1 MCCEYR
7 GRWLP
12 SGYCEFKSTWQQ
24 VDLVAHLLGAEQIE
38 LEFPTKQVFD
48 GITVGVNEGDR
59 IGIVGRNGDGKS
71 TLLKILSKQ
80 LEPDSGR
87 VTYRGSL
94 RVGYLTQVDK
104 IDNSL
109 SIGQAVV
116 GEGPEHEWATDPKI
130 RDVLQGLLGDLDWSQ
145 QVGTLSGGQ
154 RRRVALAAL
163 LAGDYDIVMLDE
175 PTNHLDV
182 EGVAWLAEH
191 LRNRWSKT
199 AGGLLV
205 VTHDRWFLDAVCNL
219 TWEVYGGKIEPFDGG
234 YAAYV
239 LQRAERNRQAASS
252 EARRQ
257 NLLRKELAWLG
268 RGAPARTAK
277 PKFRIDAALTLIA
290 NEPPPRDQLE
300 LSKLATQRLGK
311 DVVDFEDVSYQT
323 EDGKQILKD
332 VTWRLG
338 PGDRIGLLGANGAGK
353 TTLLQLMTGELTPGA
368 GRIKIG
374 KTVKFATLS
383 QDVRELDEF
392 ADDRIFAMIKR
403 EKTTFTVGKKEVGTG
418 QLVEQLG
425 FDSAQLQTPISEL
438 SGGQRRRFQL
448 LRLLFTEPNVL
459 ILDEP
464 TNDLD
469 TDMLAAMED
478 LLDTWPGTL
487 IVVSHDR
494 YLLER
499 VTDQQFALL
508 GDGKL
513 RHLPKGVEQFLQLR
527 KAQPQEQAVV
537 EVKKASNLSGAE
549 KRNLEKES
557 ARLERAMAKANQ
569 ELEAI
574 SLELATADQA
584 DYELLLKLADR
595 QRELTRQLGEFETL
609 WLETLEKLQV

>member
-1 MCCEYR
+1 M
-7 GRWLP
+7 
-12 SGYCEFKSTWQQ
+12 
-24 VDLVAHLLGAEQIE
+24 AHLLGAEQIH
-38 LEFPTKQVFD
+38 LEFPTKEVFT
-48 GITVGVNEGDR
+48 GVTIGVNEGDR
-59 IGIVGRNGDGKS
+59 VGIVGRNGDGKS

-80 LEPDSGR
+80 LQPDEGR
-87 VTYRGSL
+87 VTWRGSL
-94 RVGYLTQVDK
+94 RVGYLTQVDQ
-104 IDNSL
+104 INNEL
-109 SIGQAVV
+109 SVGQAVV
-116 GEGPEHEWATDPKI
+116 GSGPEHQWASDPKV
-130 RDVLQGLLGDLDWSQ
+130 RDVLQGLLADVDWEQ
-145 QVGTLSGGQ
+145 KVGSLSGGQ

-163 LAGDYDIVMLDE
+163 LAGEYDVIMLDE

-182 EGVAWLAEH
+182 EGVNWLANH
-191 LRNRWSKT
+191 LKTRWNKN

-219 TWEVYGGKIEPFDGG
+219 TWEVFGGQIEPFEGG
-234 YAAYV
+234 YAAYIQ
-239 LQRAERNRQAASS
+239 QRAERNRQAAAT

-277 PKFRIDAALTLIA
+277 PKFRIDAALNLIA
-290 NEPPPRDQLE
+290 NEPPPRDAIE
-300 LSKLATQRLGK
+300 LTKLATARLGK
-311 DVVDFEDVSYQT
+311 DVVDLEDVSYQT
-323 EDGKQILKD
+323 ADGKNILSH

-353 TTLLQLMTGELTPGA
+353 TTLLGLVTGDLQPTS
-368 GRIKIG
+368 GRVKVG
-374 KTVKFATLS
+374 KTVKFAKLS
-383 QDVRELDEF
+383 QDVRELDQFKDE
-392 ADDRIFAMIKR
+392 RIFSMIKR

-425 FDSAQLQTPISEL
+425 FDSPQLQTPISDL

-469 TDMLAAMED
+469 TDMLTAMED
-478 LLDTWPGTL
+478 LLDGWPGTL

-499 VTDQQFALL
+499 VTDQQYALL

-527 KAQPQEQAVV
+527 SQQQSN
-537 EVKKASNLSGAE
+537 ASPITEKTVASELSGSE
-549 KRNLEKES
+549 RRNLEKES
-557 ARLERAMAKANQ
+557 ARLERAIAKSTS
-569 ELEAI
+569 ELEQI
-574 SLELATADQA
+574 NVQLAAADQSN
-584 DYELLLKLADR
+584 YELLIELASK
-595 QRELTRQLGEFETL
+595 QREIVDQISEFESL
-609 WLETLEKLQV
+609 WLETLEKLQS

>member
-1 MCCEYR
+1 M
-7 GRWLP
+7 
-12 SGYCEFKSTWQQ
+12 
-24 VDLVAHLLGAEQIE
+24 AHLLGAEQID

-277 PKFRIDAALTLIA
+277 PKFRIDAALNLIA

-323 EDGKQILKD
+323 SDGKPILKD

-353 TTLLQLMTGELTPGA
+353 TTLLQLMTGELMPNS

-527 KAQPQEQAVV
+527 KAQPEAQATVV
-537 EVKKASNLSGAE
+537 AAKPQSALSGAD

-557 ARLERAMAKANQ
+557 ARLERAMAKGNQ

-574 SLELATADQA
+574 ALQLATADQS
-584 DYELLLKLADR
+584 DYELLLKLAER
-595 QRELTRQLGEFETL
+595 QRDLTRQLGENETL
-609 WLETLEKLQV
+609 WLETLEKLQL

>member
-1 MCCEYR
+1 M
-7 GRWLP
+7 
-12 SGYCEFKSTWQQ
+12 
-24 VDLVAHLLGAEQIE
+24 AHLLGAEQIE

-87 VTYRGSL
+87 VTWRGSL
-94 RVGYLTQVDK
+94 TVGYLTQVDK

-109 SIGQAVV
+109 SIAQAVV

-145 QVGTLSGGQ
+145 QVGSLSGGQ

-163 LAGDYDIVMLDE
+163 LAGDYDIIMLDE

-239 LQRAERNRQAASS
+239 LQRAERNRQAAAS

-323 EDGKQILKD
+323 PDGKSILSN

-353 TTLLQLMTGELTPGA
+353 TTLLGLMTGELAPSS

-374 KTVKFATLS
+374 KTVKFAKLS

-425 FDSAQLQTPISEL
+425 FDSAQLQTPISDL

-527 KAQPQEQAVV
+527 KATPQTQEQPAVAIKSV
-537 EVKKASNLSGAE
+537 TTLSGAE

-569 ELEAI
+569 ELE
-574 SLELATADQA
+574 SVLLELATADQS
-584 DYELLLKLADR
+584 DYELLLKLSQR
-595 QRELTRQLGEFETL
+595 QRELGNQLEEFETL
-609 WLETLEKLQV
+609 YLETLEKLQL

>member
-1 MCCEYR
+1 M
-7 GRWLP
+7 
-12 SGYCEFKSTWQQ
+12 
-24 VDLVAHLLGAEQIE
+24 AHLLGAEQIE

-80 LEPDSGR
+80 LQPDSGR
-87 VTYRGSL
+87 VTWRGSL
-94 RVGYLTQVDK
+94 TVGYLTQVDK

-109 SIGQAVV
+109 SIAQAVV

-145 QVGTLSGGQ
+145 KVGSLSGGQ

-163 LAGDYDIVMLDE
+163 LAGDYDIIMLDE

-182 EGVAWLAEH
+182 EGVAGLAEH

-239 LQRAERNRQAASS
+239 LQRAERNRQAAAS

-323 EDGKQILKD
+323 DDGKSILSHI
-332 VTWRLG
+332 TWRLG

-353 TTLLQLMTGELTPGA
+353 TTLLGLMTGELSPTS

-374 KTVKFATLS
+374 KTVKFAKLS

-392 ADDRIFAMIKR
+392 ADDRIFSMIKR
-403 EKTTFTVGKKEVGTG
+403 EKTTFTVGKKEIGTG

-425 FDSAQLQTPISEL
+425 FDSAQLQTPIGEL

-527 KAQPQEQAVV
+527 KSAAVEQPVEAKPVV
-537 EVKKASNLSGAE
+537 ATLSGAE

-569 ELEAI
+569 ELE
-574 SLELATADQA
+574 SVLLALAAADQS

-595 QRELTRQLGEFETL
+595 QRELGNQIEEFETL
-609 WLETLEKLQV
+609 YLETLEKLQL

>member
-1 MCCEYR
+1 
-7 GRWLP
+7 
-12 SGYCEFKSTWQQ
+12 
-24 VDLVAHLLGAEQIE
+24 
-38 LEFPTKQVFD
+38 
-48 GITVGVNEGDR
+48 
-59 IGIVGRNGDGKS
+59 
-71 TLLKILSKQ
+71 
-80 LEPDSGR
+80 
-87 VTYRGSL
+87 
-94 RVGYLTQVDK
+94 
-104 IDNSL
+104 
-109 SIGQAVV
+109 
-116 GEGPEHEWATDPKI
+116 
-130 RDVLQGLLGDLDWSQ
+130 
-145 QVGTLSGGQ
+145 
-154 RRRVALAAL
+154 
-163 LAGDYDIVMLDE
+163 
-175 PTNHLDV
+175 
-182 EGVAWLAEH
+182 VAWLAEH

-277 PKFRIDAALTLIA
+277 PKFRIDAALNLIA

-323 EDGKQILKD
+323 ADGKPILKD

-353 TTLLQLMTGELTPGA
+353 TTLLQLMTGELMPNS

-392 ADDRIFAMIKR
+392 GDDRIFAMIKR

-425 FDSAQLQTPISEL
+425 FDSSQLQTPISEL

-527 KAQPQEQAVV
+527 KAQPEAQATVV
-537 EVKKASNLSGAE
+537 AAKPQSALSGAE

-557 ARLERAMAKANQ
+557 ARLERAMAKGNQ

-574 SLELATADQA
+574 ALQLATADQS
-584 DYELLLKLADR
+584 DYELLLKLAER
-595 QRELTRQLGEFETL
+595 QRELTKQLGEFETL
-609 WLETLEKLQV
+609 WLETLEKLQL

>member
-1 MCCEYR
+1 M
-7 GRWLP
+7 
-12 SGYCEFKSTWQQ
+12 
-24 VDLVAHLLGAEQIE
+24 AHLLGAEQID

-277 PKFRIDAALTLIA
+277 PKFRIDAALNLIA

-323 EDGKQILKD
+323 SDGKQILKD

-353 TTLLQLMTGELTPGA
+353 TTLLQLMTGELMPNS

-527 KAQPQEQAVV
+527 KAQPEAQATVV
-537 EVKKASNLSGAE
+537 AAKPQSALSGAE

-557 ARLERAMAKANQ
+557 ARLERAMAKGNQ

-574 SLELATADQA
+574 ALQLATADQS
-584 DYELLLKLADR
+584 DYELLLKLAER
-595 QRELTRQLGEFETL
+595 QRDLTRQLGENETL
-609 WLETLEKLQV
+609 WLETLEKLQL

>member
-1 MCCEYR
+1 M
-7 GRWLP
+7 
-12 SGYCEFKSTWQQ
+12 
-24 VDLVAHLLGAEQIE
+24 AHLLGAEQIE

-87 VTYRGSL
+87 VTWRGSL
-94 RVGYLTQVDK
+94 TVGYLTQVDK

-109 SIGQAVV
+109 SIAQAVV

-145 QVGTLSGGQ
+145 QVGSLSGGQ

-163 LAGDYDIVMLDE
+163 LAGDYDIIMLDE

-239 LQRAERNRQAASS
+239 LQRAERNRQAAAS

-323 EDGKQILKD
+323 EDGKTILNN

-353 TTLLQLMTGELTPGA
+353 TTLLGLMTGELSPA
-368 GRIKIG
+368 SGRIKIG
-374 KTVKFATLS
+374 KTVKFAKLS

-392 ADDRIFAMIKR
+392 ADDRIFSMIKR

-425 FDSAQLQTPISEL
+425 FDSAQLQTPISDL

-527 KAQPQEQAVV
+527 KSSSTQQTTKVKPATQA
-537 EVKKASNLSGAE
+537 LSGAE

-557 ARLERAMAKANQ
+557 ARLERAIEKANA
-569 ELEAI
+569 ELEGLQ
-574 SLELATADQA
+574 LELATADQSN
-584 DYELLLKLADR
+584 YELLLKLADR
-595 QRELTRQLGEFETL
+595 QRELGNQIEEFETL
-609 WLETLEKLQV
+609 YLETLEKLQL

>member
-1 MCCEYR
+1 M
-7 GRWLP
+7 
-12 SGYCEFKSTWQQ
+12 
-24 VDLVAHLLGAEQIE
+24 AHLLGAEQIH
-38 LEFPTKQVFD
+38 LEFPTKEVFA
-48 GITVGVNEGDR
+48 GVTIGVNEGDR
-59 IGIVGRNGDGKS
+59 VGIVGRNGDGKS

-80 LEPDSGR
+80 LQPDEGR
-87 VTYRGSL
+87 VTWRGSL
-94 RVGYLTQVDK
+94 RVGYLTQVDQ
-104 IDNSL
+104 IDNDL
-109 SIGQAVV
+109 AVGQAVV
-116 GEGPEHEWATDPKI
+116 GSGPEHQWASDPKV
-130 RDVLQGLLGDLDWSQ
+130 RDVLEGLLSDVDWEQ
-145 QVGTLSGGQ
+145 KVGSLSGGQ

-163 LAGDYDIVMLDE
+163 LAGEYDVIMLDE

-182 EGVAWLAEH
+182 EGVNWLANH
-191 LRNRWSKT
+191 LKTRWGKN

-219 TWEVYGGKIEPFDGG
+219 TWEVFGGKIEPFEGG
-234 YAAYV
+234 YAAYIQ
-239 LQRAERNRQAASS
+239 QRAERNRQAAAT

-277 PKFRIDAALTLIA
+277 PKFRIDAALNLIA
-290 NEPPPRDQLE
+290 NEPPPRDAIE
-300 LSKLATQRLGK
+300 LTKLATARLGK
-311 DVVDFEDVSYQT
+311 DVVDLEDVSYQT
-323 EDGKQILKD
+323 ADGKTILSH

-353 TTLLQLMTGELTPGA
+353 TTLLGLVTGELQPTS
-368 GRIKIG
+368 GRVKVG
-374 KTVKFATLS
+374 KTVKFAKLS
-383 QDVRELDEF
+383 QDVRELEPFRDE
-392 ADDRIFAMIKR
+392 RIFTMIKR
-403 EKTTFTVGKKEVGTG
+403 EKTTFTVGKKEIGTG

-425 FDSAQLQTPISEL
+425 FDSPQLQTPISDL

-469 TDMLAAMED
+469 TDMLTAMED
-478 LLDTWPGTL
+478 LLDNWPGTL

-527 KAQPQEQAVV
+527 NQQQNPAVAVTEKAATSE
-537 EVKKASNLSGAE
+537 LSGSE
-549 KRNLEKES
+549 RRNLEKES
-557 ARLERAMAKANQ
+557 ARLERAIAKATS
-569 ELEAI
+569 ELEAVNT
-574 SLELATADQA
+574 ELAAADQSN
-584 DYELLLKLADR
+584 YELLIQLATK
-595 QRELTRQLGEFETL
+595 QREIVDQISNFESE
-609 WLETLEKLQV
+609 WLETLEKLQS

>member
-1 MCCEYR
+1 
-7 GRWLP
+7 
-12 SGYCEFKSTWQQ
+12 
-24 VDLVAHLLGAEQIE
+24 LGAEQIE

-80 LEPDSGR
+80 LQPDSGR
-87 VTYRGSL
+87 VTWRGSL
-94 RVGYLTQVDK
+94 TVGYLTQVDK

-109 SIGQAVV
+109 SIAQAVV

-145 QVGTLSGGQ
+145 KVGSLSGGQ

-163 LAGDYDIVMLDE
+163 LAGDYDIIMLDE

-199 AGGLLV
+199 SGGLLV

-219 TWEVYGGKIEPFDGG
+219 TWEVFGGKIEPFDGG

-239 LQRAERNRQAASS
+239 LQRAERNRQAAAS

-277 PKFRIDAALTLIA
+277 PKFRIDAALILIA

-323 EDGKQILKD
+323 EDGKSILSHI
-332 VTWRLG
+332 TWRLG

-353 TTLLQLMTGELTPGA
+353 TTLLGLMTGELSPTS

-374 KTVKFATLS
+374 KTVKFAKLS

-392 ADDRIFAMIKR
+392 ANDRIFSMIKR
-403 EKTTFTVGKKEVGTG
+403 EKTTFTVGKKEIGTG

-425 FDSAQLQTPISEL
+425 FDSAQLQTPIGEL

-527 KAQPQEQAVV
+527 KSAVIEPTVETKQAV
-537 EVKKASNLSGAE
+537 ATLSGAE

-569 ELEAI
+569 ELE
-574 SLELATADQA
+574 SVLLELATADQS
-584 DYELLLKLADR
+584 DYESLLKLADR
-595 QRELTRQLGEFETL
+595 QRELGNQIEEFETL
-609 WLETLEKLQV
+609 YLETLEKLQL

>member
-1 MCCEYR
+1 M
-7 GRWLP
+7 
-12 SGYCEFKSTWQQ
+12 
-24 VDLVAHLLGAEQIE
+24 AHLLGAEQIE

-80 LEPDSGR
+80 LQPDSGR
-87 VTYRGSL
+87 VTWRGSL
-94 RVGYLTQVDK
+94 TVGYLTQVDK

-109 SIGQAVV
+109 SIAQAVV

-145 QVGTLSGGQ
+145 KVGALSGGQ

-163 LAGDYDIVMLDE
+163 LAGDHDIIMLDE

-239 LQRAERNRQAASS
+239 LQRAERNRQAAAS

-323 EDGKQILKD
+323 DDGKSILSHI
-332 VTWRLG
+332 TWRLG

-353 TTLLQLMTGELTPGA
+353 TTLLGLMTGELSPTS

-374 KTVKFATLS
+374 KTVKFAKLS

-392 ADDRIFAMIKR
+392 ADDRIFSMIKR
-403 EKTTFTVGKKEVGTG
+403 EKTTFTVGKKEIGTG

-425 FDSAQLQTPISEL
+425 FDSAQLQTPIGEL

-508 GDGKL
+508 GDGNL

-527 KAQPQEQAVV
+527 KSAAVEQPVEAKPVV
-537 EVKKASNLSGAE
+537 ATLSGAE

-569 ELEAI
+569 ELESVLLA
-574 SLELATADQA
+574 LATADQS
-584 DYELLLKLADR
+584 DYELLLKLAER
-595 QRELTRQLGEFETL
+595 QGELGNQIEEFETL
-609 WLETLEKLQV
+609 YLETLEKLQL

>member
-1 MCCEYR
+1 M
-7 GRWLP
+7 
-12 SGYCEFKSTWQQ
+12 
-24 VDLVAHLLGAEQIE
+24 AHLLGAEQIE

-80 LEPDSGR
+80 LQPDSGR
-87 VTYRGSL
+87 VTWRGSL
-94 RVGYLTQVDK
+94 TVGYLTQVDK

-109 SIGQAVV
+109 SIAQAVV

-145 QVGTLSGGQ
+145 KVGSLSGGQ

-163 LAGDYDIVMLDE
+163 LAGDYDIIMLDE

-239 LQRAERNRQAASS
+239 LQRAERNRQAAAS

-323 EDGKQILKD
+323 DDGKTILSHI
-332 VTWRLG
+332 TWRLG

-353 TTLLQLMTGELTPGA
+353 TTLLGLMTGELSPTS

-374 KTVKFATLS
+374 KTVKFAKLS

-392 ADDRIFAMIKR
+392 ANDRIFSMIKR
-403 EKTTFTVGKKEVGTG
+403 EKTTFTVGKKEIGTG

-425 FDSAQLQTPISEL
+425 FDSAQLQTPIGEL

-527 KAQPQEQAVV
+527 KSAAVEPPV
-537 EVKKASNLSGAE
+537 EPKPVVATLSGAE

-569 ELEAI
+569 ELESVLLA
-574 SLELATADQA
+574 LATADQS
-584 DYELLLKLADR
+584 DYELLLKLAER
-595 QRELTRQLGEFETL
+595 QRELGNQIEEFETL
-609 WLETLEKLQV
+609 YLETLEKLQL

>member
-1 MCCEYR
+1 M
-7 GRWLP
+7 
-12 SGYCEFKSTWQQ
+12 
-24 VDLVAHLLGAEQIE
+24 AHLLGAEQIE

-87 VTYRGSL
+87 VTWRGSL
-94 RVGYLTQVDK
+94 TVGYLTQVDK

-109 SIGQAVV
+109 SIAQAVV

-145 QVGTLSGGQ
+145 QVGSLSGGQ

-163 LAGDYDIVMLDE
+163 LAGDYDIIMLDE

-219 TWEVYGGKIEPFDGG
+219 TWEVYAGKIEPFDGG

-239 LQRAERNRQAASS
+239 LQRAERNRQAAAS

-323 EDGKQILKD
+323 EDGKTILNN

-353 TTLLQLMTGELTPGA
+353 TTLLGLMTGELSPA
-368 GRIKIG
+368 SGRIKIG
-374 KTVKFATLS
+374 KTVKFAKLS

-392 ADDRIFAMIKR
+392 ADDRIFSMIKR

-425 FDSAQLQTPISEL
+425 FDSAQLQTPISDL

-527 KAQPQEQAVV
+527 KASSTQQTTQVKPATQA
-537 EVKKASNLSGAE
+537 LSGAE

-557 ARLERAMAKANQ
+557 ARLERAIEKANA
-569 ELEAI
+569 ELEALQ
-574 SLELATADQA
+574 LELATADQSN
-584 DYELLLKLADR
+584 YELLLTLADR
-595 QRELTRQLGEFETL
+595 QRELGSQIEEFETL
-609 WLETLEKLQV
+609 YLETLEKLQL